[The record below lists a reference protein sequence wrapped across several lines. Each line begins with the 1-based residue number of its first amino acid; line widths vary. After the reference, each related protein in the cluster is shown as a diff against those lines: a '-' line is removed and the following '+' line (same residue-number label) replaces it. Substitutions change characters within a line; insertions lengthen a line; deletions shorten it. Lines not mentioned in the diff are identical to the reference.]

1 MFSYCSTFLSVLGSV
16 GGVSD
21 NEIMGSTRRGNYG
34 MSRGS
39 TPTEYSIDWSCVWL
53 DWLISAITA
62 QLDWPDI
69 LVSFVRRITHSMKA
83 PRRQLL
89 LQQSFSILGQ
99 QRSGEPPSTVKTVGT
114 LTQPF
119 VKSVPLCCGSFSVNV
134 QGGEKA
140 FRAAAEDFALSLSS
154 SPDTAAFFW
163 VSSVICLCYF

>member
-1 MFSYCSTFLSVLGSV
+1 MLGSV

-21 NEIMGSTRRGNYG
+21 NEIMRSGRGENYG

-39 TPTEYSIDWSCVWL
+39 TPTEYSVDWSRVWL
-53 DWLISAITA
+53 DRLISAITA

-69 LVSFVRRITHSMKA
+69 LPSFVRRITHSMKA

-89 LQQSFSILGQ
+89 LQQSFSILGR
-99 QRSGEPPSTVKTVGT
+99 QRSGEPPSTVKTEGT

-134 QGGEKA
+134 QGRKKKA
-140 FRAAAEDFALSLSS
+140 FGAAAEDFALSSS
-154 SPDTAAFFW
+154 SSSDTSAFSQ
-163 VSSVICLCYF
+163 VSSVIRLCYF